1 MPFGI
6 SLLKTVFTNFKA
18 VFIPFLVCFGF
29 LGSSKRLPPE
39 VCSAEFSLWVPGPRG
54 LLYHSY
60 LQCPGVFSRSPVHM
74 ASWNK
79 SGDLASVAW
88 AHLHYPGLTP
98 IPGLGDCLHKIY
110 PERWKILSQEH
121 SLHDL
126 LYLMRVF
133 SIVYISWVSLQKTNL
148 ELCGLGHQACLHCP
162 RSCIVRTKL

>member
-6 SLLKTVFTNFKA
+6 SLLKTVFTNFKRCLHSFPCMLWFSGVKQEA
-18 VFIPFLVCFGF
+18 PPGSLFSRVLTLGSWTTWPPLPLLPTMSRNFFQESCPHGF
-29 LGSSKRLPPE
+29 LK
-39 VCSAEFSLWVPGPRG
+39 
-54 LLYHSY
+54 
-60 LQCPGVFSRSPVHM
+60 Q
-74 ASWNK
+74 

-162 RSCIVRTKL
+162 GVAL